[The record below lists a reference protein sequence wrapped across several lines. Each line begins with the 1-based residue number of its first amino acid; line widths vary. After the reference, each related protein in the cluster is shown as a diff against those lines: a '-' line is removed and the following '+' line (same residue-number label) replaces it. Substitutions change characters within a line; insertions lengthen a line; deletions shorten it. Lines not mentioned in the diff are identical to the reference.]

1 MAYLLWGTAVT
12 RQEITVLCKDTM
24 GEFLGAAGSDDPFA
38 WDRLID
44 TAAADVCRATD
55 CFSMVVDAD
64 VTANQATYC
73 LPQLYRITGVFWTDA
88 ALKKQQLIETLPSD
102 LDYRR
107 IGWRNDPPGSPQFFM
122 PMGLNE
128 FWLYP
133 TPDTSSLIY
142 PYSDLVVQSVPLY
155 NAAQLSSIARPF
167 VSTDAGYTLRITGGA
182 GFNTGAF
189 TIVSVESGMATVDR
203 PAADFL
209 SSGGTAALSVG
220 GLYVEGFGV
229 PAGLW
234 PNQSDQCPLP
244 DRAHMC
250 IVYRAC
256 MLRVIQKP
264 TQENLARRPILQEEY
279 ERAKGKLGREARL
292 FSQAANH
299 ADNQRLNPAG
309 GYY

>member
-1 MAYLLWGTAVT
+1 MT

-24 GEFLGAAGSDDPFA
+24 GEFLGAVGSDDPFA

-107 IGWRNDPPGSPQFFM
+107 CGWRNDPPGSPRYFM

-133 TPDTSSLIY
+133 TPDTNSLIY
-142 PYSDLVVQSVPLY
+142 SYTDLTIGATPTQV
-155 NAAQLSSIARPF
+155 SSASRPF
-167 VSTDAGYTLRITGGA
+167 VDGDAGYTMRITGGE
-182 GFNTGAF
+182 GFSTGAF
-189 TIVSVESGMATVDR
+189 TIVSVTSGIATLER
-203 PAADFL
+203 PAGTGS
-209 SSGGTAALSVG
+209 SSGGSASLSIG

-229 PAGLW
+229 PTGVW
-234 PNQSDQCPLP
+234 PSQSDQCPLP

-250 IVYRAC
+250 LVYRSC
-256 MLRVIQKP
+256 MLRAIQKP
-264 TQENLARRPILQEEY
+264 TQENLARRTMLQEEY

-292 FSQAANH
+292 FSQATNH
-299 ADNQRLNPAG
+299 ADNQRLDAVG